1 MLEGALA
8 GCWVAASRYRR
19 REYMAIAWYL
29 IGGDYALLFV
39 KDLMFG
45 RVLHLLAPHGIPTG
59 GAPTGGR
66 RPTAESTG
74 HGVRHGDDR
83 DEESETDADMGE
95 DPQQCRLSPSGER

>member
-1 MLEGALA
+1 TLIAIPVIVAIAYLALQSLFVEEHARRLFFTSEIATMKLLAAA

-45 RVLHLLAPHGIPTG
+45 RVLHLPGLDPDMAATLRAIFVILAN
-59 GAPTGGR
+59 
-66 RPTAESTG
+66 
-74 HGVRHGDDR
+74 
-83 DEESETDADMGE
+83 
-95 DPQQCRLSPSGER
+95 